1 MALAALAAM
10 SLTVESV
17 AESSTAVHS
26 KHVLPGLLEPG
37 DGTDLRDDNPFETLA
52 NIQESW
58 RRKDHDGPWSAHKLP
73 VLDLEGIEWHNYD
86 LPAALRKTPN
96 VTSQILRDIVSS
108 SIENVQVQAAQ
119 EARRKRE
126 EEEQR
131 ASASTS
137 PKPRLNGDE
146 PYLPI
151 IIPEERPPVP
161 PRQPDTESES
171 EPKSSFDHLAGVRAE
186 AVEAVLSKSRSRN
199 SVSFSNKS
207 DKSLKGNLRR
217 FFSRGSEQS
226 DGAADGTTVAWDPT
240 SSMYKRL
247 PAQSKAL
254 GNKATASA
262 KAKKTGTDLVWDP
275 VSSRYKR
282 QPVQTKAQ
290 ASDPEVTSPQ
300 SNKPKGDNPPEQRAE
315 LPTVE
320 LRTAEL
326 PGTEFRTF
334 DFSAAGFR
342 TVELMYEPRFLLISG
357 WRLMLLTSVY

>member
-1 MALAALAAM
+1 M
-10 SLTVESV
+10 SLTVEPV

-26 KHVLPGLLEPG
+26 KHSLPGLLEPG

-58 RRKDHDGPWSAHKLP
+58 RRKDHNGPWSAHKLP
-73 VLDLEGIEWHNYD
+73 VLDLEGIGWHDYD

-96 VTSQILRDIVSS
+96 VTSQILHDIVAL

-119 EARRKRE
+119 EARRKREE

-146 PYLPI
+146 PYLPV
-151 IIPEERPPVP
+151 IIPEERPPEP
-161 PRQPDTESES
+161 PRQHDTESES
-171 EPKSSFDHLAGVRAE
+171 EPKSSFDHLAGARAE
-186 AVEAVLSKSRSRN
+186 AVEAVLSKSRSQS
-199 SVSFSNKS
+199 SVTFSNKS

-226 DGAADGTTVAWDPT
+226 NEAAGGATVAWDPT

-247 PAQSKAL
+247 PAQSKVL
-254 GNKATASA
+254 GNTTTASA

-282 QPVQTKAQ
+282 RPVQTKPQ
-290 ASDPEVTSPQ
+290 ASGPELSTP
-300 SNKPKGDNPPEQRAE
+300 PTDERKGDNSPE
-315 LPTVE
+315 PTVE
-320 LRTAEL
+320 PPTADLRKLEL
-326 PGTEFRTF
+326 P
-334 DFSAAGFR
+334 AAGFR
-342 TVELMYEPRFLLISG
+342 TVEPMYGPLFFSSLG
-357 WRLMLLTSVY
+357 GD